1 MDDDRTTRI
10 AGITFDLGRVP
21 VAFIKPMHVSRIRG
35 WCSWLERGGGNKK
48 ERDEAFNMSNLF
60 LRCVYNGEI
69 SSLFSLKLNHRT
81 DLPLEE

>member
-21 VAFIKPMHVSRIRG
+21 VAFIKPRHVSRIRG

-60 LRCVYNGEI
+60 LRVFI
-69 SSLFSLKLNHRT
+69 MVKSLLFFSLKLNHRT